1 MIRENL
7 SIVILAAGKG
17 KRMRSQKAK
26 VLHEII
32 GEPMLFHIIRSAQ
45 KITNDIT
52 VVVFHQA
59 EKVIS
64 TITSVFPEIKFHF
77 QNDDE
82 FPGTGGA
89 LRDIQF
95 QNDNILVLNGDM
107 PLVTSEELQRFLFID
122 SDIIMGTIRLQ
133 NPTGYGRVVTHYD
146 EVMKIVEERDA
157 TAEEKEIY
165 LVNSG
170 VYLFKKEIL
179 EKYLTKL
186 TSNNSQKEYY
196 LTDIIGLAR
205 NGGYKIKS
213 IEIPETIFK
222 GVNSKFDLA
231 EAEKILLNRIK
242 KEAMQNGVTMHLPET
257 IFIDSQVEFIGEC
270 EIEPNV
276 VIKGKTKITSSIIKA
291 GTVIEDSII
300 ENSTIGVMAHIR
312 PNSIIKNSKIGN
324 FVEVKKSNL
333 EGVKAGHLSYLGD
346 CEIHENT
353 NIGAGVITANYDGKR
368 KYKTVIGK
376 NVFVGSD
383 SQLIAPVNIPDNIMI
398 AAGTTV
404 PSETKIEEGSLVIS
418 RTNLRKIS
426 KFFYKFFGKK
436 DGN

>member
-7 SIVILAAGKG
+7 SIVILAEGKG

-77 QNDDE
+77 QNDHE

-133 NPTGYGRVVTHYD
+133 NPTGYGRVVTHHD

-179 EKYLTKL
+179 EK
-186 TSNNSQKEYY
+186 S
-196 LTDIIGLAR
+196 
-205 NGGYKIKS
+205 
-213 IEIPETIFK
+213 
-222 GVNSKFDLA
+222 
-231 EAEKILLNRIK
+231 LNESAK
-242 KEAMQNGVTMHLPET
+242 
-257 IFIDSQVEFIGEC
+257 
-270 EIEPNV
+270 
-276 VIKGKTKITSSIIKA
+276 
-291 GTVIEDSII
+291 
-300 ENSTIGVMAHIR
+300 
-312 PNSIIKNSKIGN
+312 
-324 FVEVKKSNL
+324 
-333 EGVKAGHLSYLGD
+333 
-346 CEIHENT
+346 
-353 NIGAGVITANYDGKR
+353 
-368 KYKTVIGK
+368 
-376 NVFVGSD
+376 
-383 SQLIAPVNIPDNIMI
+383 QL
-398 AAGTTV
+398 
-404 PSETKIEEGSLVIS
+404 
-418 RTNLRKIS
+418 TNLRK
-426 KFFYKFFGKK
+426 KELQNFKTMLNDYAK
-436 DGN
+436 DLYLQKIDLKLKMHS